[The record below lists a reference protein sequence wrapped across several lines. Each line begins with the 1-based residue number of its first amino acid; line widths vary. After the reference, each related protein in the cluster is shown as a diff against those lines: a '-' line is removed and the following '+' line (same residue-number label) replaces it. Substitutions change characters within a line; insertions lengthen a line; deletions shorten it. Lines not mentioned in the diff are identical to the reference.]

1 MSLVGDLEVFIIL
14 FFILMLIRESQ
25 KIQKISFPHR
35 NSCWPLFMSASSLG
49 ILRCSVFWT
58 WDHHV
63 PVVWAGVPLRHVGEK
78 APSTVAVFYL
88 SPLTTVPRE
97 SFSFHFL
104 IMLLVTVR

>member
-1 MSLVGDLEVFIIL
+1 MFSVGDLEVFIIL
-14 FFILMLIRESQ
+14 VFILMLIRGSE

-35 NSCWPLFMSASSLG
+35 NSYWPLFMSASSPG

-78 APSTVAVFYL
+78 APSTAAVFYL
-88 SPLTTVPRE
+88 SPLTAVPRE
-97 SFSFHFL
+97 SFLFHLL
-104 IMLLVTVR
+104 IMPLGIVR